1 MLSGGL
7 IFVIE
12 ADEDSVSVSTD
23 KKKKKKK
30 SREGKRATK
39 LWGREKNM
47 INQRFELSSC
57 SRPSKSRP
65 AGAYGGREDK
75 SEPTGVCR
83 PFLFASRLAHQLIR

>member
-23 KKKKKKK
+23 KKKK

-57 SRPSKSRP
+57 SRPSKSPP
-65 AGAYGGREDK
+65 AGAYGGRRINL
-75 SEPTGVCR
+75 SR
-83 PFLFASRLAHQLIR
+83 PVFAAPFCLPLG